1 LKPTERPLW
10 GENKLQEGVRGDDY
24 YPGTN
29 NCTLGQELGNVY
41 ISTYKVWTSSCH
53 CGETGDMQRNI
64 SRPKLGNK
72 RRLDLWSVRTRGGE
86 SVHGD
91 MEFMSLIP

>member
-29 NCTLGQELGNVY
+29 NCTLGRELGIVY
-41 ISTYKVWTSSCH
+41 ISTPKVWTSFCQ

-64 SRPKLGNK
+64 SRPKLGNELTFGPLVG
-72 RRLDLWSVRTRGGE
+72 RDEGGE
-86 SVHGD
+86 SVHED